1 MAISKSPDVADTPA
15 FFEAYYERVYR
26 YLRSMVHDPAEA
38 EDLAQETFLRAFRER
53 ESLNEPG
60 ALIAWLYRI
69 ATHVALDRLRQRTR
83 RAKKEADV
91 DLAEIELPDRESLSL
106 LQSAEQQE
114 MSSCIQQYLADLPDH
129 YRAVVLLHDESDL
142 TASQIAELLDL
153 PLATV
158 KIRRHRARRKLQAT
172 LRSGCDLSFDERNV
186 FVCESK

>member
-1 MAISKSPDVADTPA
+1 MAVDNSPDVADTPA

-26 YLRSMVHDPAEA
+26 YLQSMVHNAPEA
-38 EDLAQETFLRAFRER
+38 EDLTQETFLRAFRER

-60 ALIAWLYRI
+60 ALVAWLYRI

-91 DLAEIELPDRESLSL
+91 DLAEIELPDREGVSL
-106 LQSAEQQE
+106 LQSAEQGE
-114 MSSCIQQYLADLPDH
+114 MSACVQQYLADLPDN
-129 YRAVVLLHDESDL
+129 YRAVILLHDAEDL

-158 KIRRHRARRKLQAT
+158 KMRLHRGRQRLQAA
-172 LRSGCDLSFDERNV
+172 LHAGCDFSFDERNV
-186 FVCESK
+186 FVCES

>member
-1 MAISKSPDVADTPA
+1 MAISNSPDVADTPA

-158 KIRRHRARRKLQAT
+158 KIRLHRARLKLQAS
-172 LRSGCDLSFDERNV
+172 LGSGCHFSFDERNV